1 MSIKNLRYSAKDQA
15 FMASVDIQRFGRV
28 FRYPCTVHGPAN
40 MERSALVRQLRH
52 KALQMSDTQ
61 V

>member
-1 MSIKNLRYSAKDQA
+1 MSIKNLRYSAKEQA
-15 FMASVDIQRFGRV
+15 FMASVDIERFGRV
-28 FRYPCTVHGPAN
+28 FRYPCAVHGPQN
-40 MERSALVRQLRH
+40 MDPSAVMKRLRH